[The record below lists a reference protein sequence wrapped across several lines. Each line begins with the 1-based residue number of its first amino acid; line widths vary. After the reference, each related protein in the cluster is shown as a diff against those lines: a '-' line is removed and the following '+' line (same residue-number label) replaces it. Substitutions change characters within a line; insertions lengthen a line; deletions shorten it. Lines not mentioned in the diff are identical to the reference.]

1 MTMKTM
7 KTMKL
12 ALAAVAV
19 LGASAATAQEMGT
32 APVTST
38 PASAVPAMPVNVES
52 SKPVSKVAEEV
63 TSTVPAD
70 DGLKTVI
77 EAQSEKTQAVASEAQ
92 ESEAPTAR
100 NIVQNLLAGLDENG
114 KPVPGKKK
122 YKQGYDPV
130 RRSIIQIGMASAP
143 VADPSKSA
151 NYIETRQ
158 MLAQEAVLNAK
169 VAIIR
174 ELKQHVSASEGINGS
189 DSKEAEAF
197 KKAHAEQ
204 YAKLA
209 VQQEKVQTLI
219 EELDAA
225 EADRLKKRTMLDNW
239 NNLVDAIVKK
249 LDATFDSNKTQ
260 TEKAKRCAM
269 LKEAVSE
276 AKKTLKSLDDAAK
289 ALPTWK
295 NSSTFEA
302 YFDMDLYGVTVLFQ
316 AESYD
321 ADGNY
326 QVAVA
331 SVWSPK
337 LQERAIRMLNGLKLE
352 TGKKGELSLDD
363 WLRSKDGNLA
373 AMIGPRQYTDDKGIA
388 HIIGIA
394 ACEVPKNANRQQVA
408 FEDTDLT
415 AEQTVSFALYES
427 TKGNKTKKTDMWKF
441 NGEDNA
447 NAKENV
453 TAKNYTKTINGIIA
467 KREVNGLSVIYRKDN
482 AIHPISH
489 KKMYIAVAS
498 IDGNLAEVAQDL
510 LDEATAAKM
519 EDIAH
524 LKIKAARED
533 VRKAAVNAAENSPAA
548 YNAGVKLGEK
558 SLSEKINKRAG
569 LAPSGMIVVEP
580 ARGKVE
586 QATPKKARTGVF
598 SGDTNANDDF

>member
-1 MTMKTM
+1 MTM

-19 LGASAATAQEMGT
+19 LGVGAATAQEMGA
-32 APVTST
+32 APVASA
-38 PASAVPAMPVNVES
+38 PVSAVPTKPVNADG
-52 SKPVSKVAEEV
+52 SKPVSKVAEKV
-63 TSTVPAD
+63 NSTVPAD
-70 DGLKTVI
+70 GGLNTVV
-77 EAQSEKTQAVASEAQ
+77 EAQAEKTQAVASEAQ
-92 ESEAPTAR
+92 KKEEPTAR
-100 NIVQNLLAGLDENG
+100 SIVQNLLAGLNEKG
-114 KPVPGKKK
+114 EPVPGKKK

-130 RRSIIQIGMASAP
+130 RRSIIQIGSALAP
-143 VADPSKSA
+143 VANPSKSS

-174 ELKQHVSASEGINGS
+174 ELKQHISASEGINGS

-197 KKAHAEQ
+197 KKAHAEL
-204 YAKLA
+204 YATLA
-209 VQQEKVQTLI
+209 SQQEKVQALVA
-219 EELDAA
+219 ELDSA
-225 EADRLKKRTMLDNW
+225 EADRLKNRTMLDNW

-249 LDATFDSNKTQ
+249 LDATVDPDEEIQKK
-260 TEKAKRCAM
+260 KAERCAK

-289 ALPTWK
+289 EMPTWK
-295 NSSTFEA
+295 NSSDFKT

-326 QVAVA
+326 EVAVA

-394 ACEVPKNANRQQVA
+394 ACEVPKNANRRQIA

-415 AEQTVSFALYES
+415 AEQIVSFALYES
-427 TKGNKTKKTDMWKF
+427 TKGNKTKRDEMYKY
-441 NGEDNA
+441 NGEDNVS
-447 NAKENV
+447 AKENV
-453 TAKNYTKTINGIIA
+453 TTKSYTKTINGIIA
-467 KREVNGLSVIYRKDN
+467 KREVSGLSVIYRKEY

-489 KKMYIAVAS
+489 KKLYIAVAS
-498 IDGNLAEVAQDL
+498 IDGNIAEVAKDL
-510 LDEATAAKM
+510 LDEATVAKM

-524 LKIKAARED
+524 QKIKAARED

-569 LAPSGMIVVEP
+569 LVPSGMIVVEP

-586 QATPKKARTGVF
+586 QASPKEARTGVF